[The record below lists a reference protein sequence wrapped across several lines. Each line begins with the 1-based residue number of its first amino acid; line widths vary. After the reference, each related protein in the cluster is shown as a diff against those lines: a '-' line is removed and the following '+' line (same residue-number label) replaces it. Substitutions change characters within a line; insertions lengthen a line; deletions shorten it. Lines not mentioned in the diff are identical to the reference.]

1 MPLSFYA
8 RRFLQALVIAT
19 IVVTTAQYLKGHA
32 LNLAAPDG
40 LLWGTIT
47 AAVYTSVLAYKLRNS
62 ACHAKAAP
70 PAGS

>member
-1 MPLSFYA
+1 MPFSFYV

-19 IVVTTAQYLKGHA
+19 IAVTTAQYLKGHG
-32 LNLAAPDG
+32 LDLAVPDG

-47 AAVYTSVLAYKLRNS
+47 AAGYTSVLAYKLRNS

-70 PAGS
+70 PAGA